1 MRHIST
7 ALGRAA
13 AIMLGGTLAIVA
25 SAQQQPNKLQPD
37 STPAYQEHNTTSPAS
52 ATAARDHALKKD
64 PGKTS
69 SGKAPAPDRPNGLG
83 MDAGAGSMGKKQ

>member
-1 MRHIST
+1 MRPLFT
-7 ALGRAA
+7 ALGRTA
-13 AIMLGGTLAIVA
+13 AIMLGSTLAVVA
-25 SAQQQPNKLQPD
+25 SAQQQPNKLDPG

-52 ATAARDHALKKD
+52 AAAAWDQARKTN

-69 SGKAPAPDRPNGLG
+69 AGKAPPPDRPNGLG